1 MIDGGQA
8 LLHLGAALA
17 VGLMIGIERGWNL
30 RGEEPGSRVAGIRTF
45 TLLGLLAGLSG
56 LLGSQGY
63 TVVSGLVIA
72 ITAAVVAIGYS
83 RSALASGRPDA
94 TSAVAAMVTLGLGFL
109 AGIGQPALAVAGAAV
124 TVLIL
129 ALRTEM
135 HSWVG
140 ALDEADIK
148 AFARYAVIALAV
160 YPFLPEGRYGPYDA
174 WEPRTL
180 WLVVIVV
187 TGFSFAG
194 YVANRMFGARRGTIA
209 TAVIG
214 GAYSSTAVTYSFAQK
229 LGAGEGGGAE
239 NAGIALATA
248 VMYLRVIVLVA
259 LLATR
264 LLVPFVVVVTPA
276 LVAGFAVAWWLYRK
290 APSGGDAA
298 PPGNPIAL
306 LPAFTF
312 VAFVAAAAVAARWA
326 EGSFGEQGIAVLL
339 LVMGTMDVDAAIV
352 TAGGLDPAAIAAPL
366 AALAIAGTILANMA
380 VKLGVTLAYGRREA
394 RPAGWAL
401 AASMAVLGASLMAGY
416 LRL

>member
-1 MIDGGQA
+1 M
-8 LLHLGAALA
+8 
-17 VGLMIGIERGWNL
+17 EN
-30 RGEEPGSRVAGIRTF
+30 
-45 TLLGLLAGLSG
+45 
-56 LLGSQGY
+56 
-63 TVVSGLVIA
+63 
-72 ITAAVVAIGYS
+72 
-83 RSALASGRPDA
+83 GRPDA

-109 AGIGQPALAVAGAAV
+109 AGVGSAALAIAGAAIV
-124 TVLIL
+124 TLIL
-129 ALRTEM
+129 ALRSEV
-135 HSWVG
+135 HRWVG

-148 AFARYAVIALAV
+148 ALARYAVIAAAV
-160 YPFLPEGRYGPYDA
+160 YPFLPDGRYGPYDA
-174 WEPRTL
+174 WDPHSL

-194 YVANRMFGARRGTIA
+194 YVANRLFGAKRGTIA
-209 TAVIG
+209 TAIIG

-259 LLATR
+259 VLATS
-264 LLVPFVVVVTPA
+264 LLVPFTVIVAPA
-276 LVAGFAVAWWLYRK
+276 LLTGFAVSWWLYRS
-290 APSGGDAA
+290 ATPGTGPA

-306 LPAFTF
+306 LPALTF

-352 TAGGLDPAAIAAPL
+352 TAGGLEPGTIGPQL
-366 AALAIAGTILANMA
+366 AALAIGGTILANMS
-380 VKLGVTLAYGRREA
+380 VKLGVAIAYGKREA
-394 RPAGWAL
+394 RPAALAL
-401 AASMAVLGASLMAGY
+401 AASMAALAGSLIVGY